1 MNKSLT
7 FFLLSIFLLA
17 SPLQA
22 AQKSVLIYFTD
33 EFNPFAQPL
42 AQDRS
47 NRAQLLKAM
56 SDNHTASREAMA
68 SILESPEA
76 PVTKLRYIRI
86 INGAAITADERF
98 IDELENHHR
107 VKRVIEDLPVYPP
120 KTIEP
125 TVKGAP
131 AGEYAEGLPQVK
143 ATDVWQ
149 AFGLTGAGVVVGHID
164 TGVDGNHPDLAGK
177 IVAYGDYVD
186 EANSTPTDTGGHGTH
201 TAGTICGGN
210 TSGVAIGVAPNA
222 KLVVARAIG
231 YGGST
236 GALLSSMDW
245 MCDPDHNPDTDD
257 APRVVSC
264 SWHSGYGDQ
273 TPFYEAL
280 DAWVNLGIF
289 PNFSAGNSGPN
300 ASTITHPKEHPYI
313 FCSAAVDFNDKVT
326 SFSSRGPAEYKGQQM
341 DKPEIA
347 APGNNVY
354 SARNGGGY
362 KRNSGTSMACPH
374 TAGVIA
380 LMLEANPGLSI
391 ADIRR
396 VLSLSSDDK
405 GDSGYDWT
413 YGHGRINAMKAIEM
427 VASGAQVL
435 GNLVDKT
442 TGGPLAGTVEVVERD
457 YTINV
462 GPEGKFKAFLPAGTY
477 TLIGRSF
484 AYRDKT
490 ATVTVEEGD
499 EVSLLLDLEKAPTI
513 TLKGKVI
520 AAGSGAPL
528 AAKVEVLNTPVAP
541 FETDAA
547 TGAYEVSLPSGTYSF
562 KAFAFGYKPLVIGP
576 LAIGQG
582 SQVDFTLEGL
592 PPVVIVDDDGS
603 KDYEKYYKEA
613 LVALEVEFDVLP
625 KAPAALDEILG
636 YDTVVWFTGK
646 ASSKTLDDSDQAILK
661 AYLEAGGSLFLSGM
675 DIGYNIKK
683 TEFYTN
689 VLQAKY
695 LKDKAKSKEVT
706 GLGQS
711 FKIEGGTGANNQS
724 YPDVIEATTST
735 LVYSYG
741 DGSEGA
747 AVQATYGKGRIAY
760 FGFGIEGIDTAD
772 NRAAVVGTAL
782 EFIMPSDEELVQRL
796 LLIDKQ
802 HRATYLYSVLI
813 PRLGHEKVQEI
824 AARTGVR
831 PLLRALRVIGRR

>member
-1 MNKSLT
+1 MNKSV
-7 FFLLSIFLLA
+7 FLLVLCLCLFS
-17 SPLQA
+17 SPLEA
-22 AQKSVLIYFTD
+22 AQRSVIVYFND
-33 EFNPFAQPL
+33 AFNPFAQPL
-42 AQDRS
+42 SQDRS
-47 NRAQLLKAM
+47 NRAKLLKAM
-56 SDNHTASREAMA
+56 TDNHEVCKQAMA
-68 SILESPEA
+68 SVLEA
-76 PVTKLRYIRI
+76 PGAPVSRLDYIRI

-98 IDELENHHR
+98 IDELQRDER
-107 VKRVIEDLPVYPP
+107 VKKILEDLPVYPP

-125 TVKGAP
+125 TIKGAP
-131 AGEYAEGLPQVK
+131 SGEYAEGLPQVK
-143 ATDVWQ
+143 ATDVWS

-164 TGVDGNHPDLAGK
+164 TGVDGSHPDLAGK
-177 IVAYGDYVD
+177 IVAYNDYVD

-236 GALLSSMDW
+236 GKLLSSMDW
-245 MCDPDHNPDTDD
+245 MCDPDHNPATDD

-326 SFSSRGPAEYKGQQM
+326 SFSSRGPAEFKGQQM

-396 VLSLSSDDK
+396 VLSVSSDDK
-405 GDSGYDWT
+405 GADGYDWT

-435 GNLVDKT
+435 GNLTDKS
-442 TGGPLAGTVEVVERD
+442 GAPLAGTVEVVERD

-462 GPEGKFKAFLPAGTY
+462 GPEGAFKAFLPAGTY
-477 TLIGRSF
+477 TIIGRSF

-490 ATVTVEEGD
+490 ATISVEEGD
-499 EVSLLLDLEKAPTI
+499 EVSLLLALEKAPTI

-520 AAGSGAPL
+520 AAASGAPL
-528 AAKVEVLNTPVAP
+528 TAMVEVIDTPVAP
-541 FETDAA
+541 VETDAT
-547 TGAYEVSLPSGTYSF
+547 TGAYEIGLPSGTYTF
-562 KAFAFGYKPLVIGP
+562 KAFSFGYKPLVIGP
-576 LAIGQG
+576 LTIGQG
-582 SQVDFTLEGL
+582 STVNFSLEGL
-592 PPVVIVDDDGS
+592 PPVVVVDDDAN

-613 LVALEVEFDVLP
+613 LTALEVDFDVLP

-646 ASSKTLDDSDQAILK
+646 ASSKTLEDGDQEILK
-661 AYLEAGGSLFLSGM
+661 AYLEAGGTLLVSGM
-675 DIGYNIKK
+675 EIGYNIKDSD
-683 TEFYTN
+683 FYTY

-695 LKDKAKSKEVT
+695 LKDKSKSKEVT

-724 YPDVIEATTST
+724 YPDVIEATTSN

-747 AVQATYGKGRIAY
+747 AVQATYGKGRVAY
-760 FGFGIEGIDTAD
+760 FAFGIEGVANAD
-772 NRAAVVGTAL
+772 DRAAVVGTAL
-782 EFIMPSDEELVQRL
+782 EYLMPSDEELVGRL
-796 LLIDKQ
+796 ILLPRH
-802 HRATYLYSVLI
+802 HREVYLYGVLI
-813 PRLGHEKVQEI
+813 PRLGHERVGEI
-824 AARTGVR
+824 AQSIGLR
-831 PLLRALRVIGRR
+831 PVLRALRVIGRR

>member
-1 MNKSLT
+1 MNKSLA
-7 FFLLSIFLLA
+7 FFLLTVFLIA

-22 AQKSVLIYFTD
+22 AQKSVLVYFTD
-33 EFNPFAQPL
+33 EFNPFAEPL
-42 AQDRS
+42 ARDRS
-47 NRAQLLKAM
+47 NRVQLLKAM
-56 SDNHTASREAMA
+56 TDNHEASRQAMA
-68 SILESPEA
+68 SVLEGNSA
-76 PVTKLRYIRI
+76 VSKLQYIRI

-98 IDELENHHR
+98 IEELESHPR
-107 VKRVIEDLPVYPP
+107 VKRIIEDLPIYPP

-131 AGEYAEGLPQVK
+131 SGPYAEGLPQIK

-149 AFGLTGAGVVVGHID
+149 AFGLTGAGIVVGHID
-164 TGVDGNHPDLAGK
+164 TGADGSHPDLAGK
-177 IVAYGDYVD
+177 IVAYNDYVD

-210 TSGVAIGVAPNA
+210 TSGVAIGVAPGA

-236 GALLSSMDW
+236 AALLSSMDW
-245 MCDPDHNPDTDD
+245 MCDPDHNPNTDD
-257 APRVVSC
+257 GPRVVSC
-264 SWHSGYGDQ
+264 SWHSGYNDQ

-289 PNFSAGNSGPN
+289 PNFSAGNSGPG

-347 APGNNVY
+347 APGNDVY
-354 SARNGGGY
+354 SAKNGGGY

-380 LMLEANPGLSI
+380 LMLEANPGLTI

-396 VLSLSSDDK
+396 VLAASSDDK

-413 YGHGRINAMKAIEM
+413 YGHGRINALKAIEM
-427 VASGAQVL
+427 VATGAQVL

-442 TGGPLAGTVEVVERD
+442 TGAPLSGTIRVVERD

-462 GPEGKFKAFLPAGTY
+462 GPDGSFKAFLPEGTY
-477 TLIGRSF
+477 TLVGRAF

-499 EVSLLLDLEKAPTI
+499 ELSLLLDLEKAPTI
-513 TLKGKVI
+513 TLQGKVI
-520 AAGSGAPL
+520 AADSGAPL
-528 AAKVEVLNTPVAP
+528 AAKVEVIGAPVAP
-541 FETDAA
+541 VDTDAT
-547 TGAYEVSLPSGTYSF
+547 TGAYEIGLPSGTYTF
-562 KAFAFGYKPLVIGP
+562 KAFSFGYKPLVLGP
-576 LAIGQG
+576 LTIGQG
-582 SQVDFTLEGL
+582 SHVDFTLEGL
-592 PPVVIVDDDGS
+592 PPVVVVDDDAS
-603 KDYEKYYKEA
+603 QNYEKYYTEA
-613 LVALEVEFDVLP
+613 LTALEVEFDLLP
-625 KAPAALDEILG
+625 KAPASLDEILG
-636 YDTVVWFTGK
+636 YDTVIWFTGK
-646 ASSKTLDDSDQAILK
+646 ASSKTLEDGDQQILK
-661 AYLEAGGSLFLSGM
+661 AYLEAGGTLLVSGM
-675 DIGYNIKK
+675 EIGYNIKG
-683 TEFYTN
+683 TDFYTN

-695 LKDKAKSKEVT
+695 LADKAKSKDVS
-706 GLGQS
+706 GLGQN

-724 YPDVIEATTST
+724 YPDVIEATTSQ

-747 AVQATYGKGRIAY
+747 AVQATYGNGRLTY
-760 FGFGIEGIDTAD
+760 FAFGIEGIDSAD
-772 NRAAVVGTAL
+772 NRAAVIDIAL
-782 EFIMPSDEELVQRL
+782 KYLTPTDEELVQRL
-796 LLIDKQ
+796 VLMDKQ
-802 HRATYLYSVLI
+802 YRSTYLFSVLI
-813 PRLGHEKVQEI
+813 PRLGHERVQEV
-824 AARTGVR
+824 ASRTGVR